1 MITHAITVEL
11 PDPLYER
18 IVRRATGAQ
27 RSIEDEL
34 ATVVSEALSDASTG
48 LPATLEEQLSQLQIL
63 ADDDLWRAAEL
74 RVPAEEAER
83 LEMLADKQA
92 TDGLSG
98 AEHQELDRLVN
109 MGHQVMLVRAE
120 AAVLLKRRGLEIS
133 RLLQQS
139 PSE

>member
-18 IVRRATGAQ
+18 IVRRATGAK

-74 RVPAEEAER
+74 RVPAEEADR
-83 LEMLADKQA
+83 LEMLADKRA
-92 TDGLSG
+92 TEGLSG
-98 AEHQELDRLVN
+98 AEHQELDRLMN

-120 AAVLLKRRGLEIS
+120 AAVLLKRRGHEIS